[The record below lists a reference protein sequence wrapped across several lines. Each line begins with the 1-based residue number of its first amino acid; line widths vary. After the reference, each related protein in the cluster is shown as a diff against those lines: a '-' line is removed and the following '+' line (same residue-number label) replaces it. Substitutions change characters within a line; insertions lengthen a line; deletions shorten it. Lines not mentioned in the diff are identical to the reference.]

1 MVKDQLLKNFPD
13 QKIIQH
19 ILDCFGLENLED
31 TRFFTKQHMQEI
43 DTVQKITDLIE
54 ELNEYYL
61 PCKSKIYLKNLTEKK
76 CITVLRQFIKYHN
89 YKCIAMEKSVK
100 GKKQTTYC
108 LMYHNNDTLKSQVAN
123 AEEDREFILTFDM

>member
-1 MVKDQLLKNFPD
+1 MNIHEHQAKE
-13 QKIIQH
+13 
-19 ILDCFGLENLED
+19 ILRKYGAPVSNGVVIFSLD
-31 TRFFTKQHMQEI
+31 EI
-43 DTVQKITDLIE
+43 SKKIE

-108 LMYHNNDTLKSQVAN
+108 LMYHNNDTLKSPVAS
-123 AEEDREFILTFDM
+123 EEENREFILNFDM